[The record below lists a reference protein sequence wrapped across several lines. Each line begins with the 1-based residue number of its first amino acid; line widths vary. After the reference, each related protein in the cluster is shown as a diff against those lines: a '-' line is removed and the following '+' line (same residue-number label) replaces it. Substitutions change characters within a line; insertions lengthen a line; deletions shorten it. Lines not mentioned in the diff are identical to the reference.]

1 MGRVN
6 VFVFNGIN
14 DVNDVILVSL
24 LLTLSIFHTM
34 L

>member
-14 DVNDVILVSL
+14 GVNDVILVSL

-34 L
+34 F